1 MNWRPKPGEQNPN
14 AKLTWKKVK
23 EIRKLAKEG
32 KKKKDL
38 SIQFGVA
45 LRTISCV
52 VKGERWR
59 EDGSPYI
66 PDFKW

>member
-1 MNWRPKPGEQNPN
+1 MNWKPKIGEENPH
-14 AKLTWKKVK
+14 AKLTWEKVR
-23 EIRKLAKEG
+23 EIRRLAKEG
-32 KKKKDL
+32 KTRKEL
-38 SIQFGVA
+38 SAMFGVA

-59 EDGSPYI
+59 EDGSPYV

>member
-1 MNWRPKPGEQNPN
+1 MNWTPKPGEKNPN
-14 AKLTWKKVK
+14 AKLTLGKVR

-32 KKKKDL
+32 KTRKEL
-38 SIQFGVA
+38 SDMFDVA
-45 LRTISCV
+45 LRTVSSV

-66 PDFKW
+66 PDFRW